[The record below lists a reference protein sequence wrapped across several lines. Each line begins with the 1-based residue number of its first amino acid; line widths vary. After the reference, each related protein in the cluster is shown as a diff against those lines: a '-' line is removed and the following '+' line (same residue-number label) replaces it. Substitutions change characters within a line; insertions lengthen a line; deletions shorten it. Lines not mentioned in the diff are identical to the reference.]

1 MTGEEYIA
9 LAGRLVVSPA
19 LGSEEARFR
28 TAASRAYYG
37 AFHLAVALLTSWGI
51 KVRQNAYGHQ
61 DAYNLFW
68 GSDHSE
74 ARKVA
79 SLLDDLRT
87 ERIKADY
94 RLDDPRFHDPPTAM
108 MCVEMGEAVKRCL
121 DRCRHDAETVQQ
133 GIQQWRILSG
143 R

>member
-1 MTGEEYIA
+1 MTGEEYIV

-19 LGSEEARFR
+19 LGSDEARFR

-37 AFHLAVALLTSWGI
+37 AFHLAVALLTNWGV
-51 KVRQNAYGHQ
+51 KVKQNAYGHQ

-68 GSDHSE
+68 GSGHSE

-94 RLDDPRFHDPPTAM
+94 RLDDPRFQDPVTAM
-108 MCVEMGEAVKRCL
+108 MCVEMGETVNRCL
-121 DRCRHDAETVQQ
+121 DRCRHDAEAIQQ
-133 GIQQWRILSG
+133 GIQQWRIRTG

>member
-1 MTGEEYIA
+1 MRGEEYIV
-9 LAGRLVVSPA
+9 LAGRLVASPA
-19 LGSEEARFR
+19 SGGAEARFR

-37 AFHLAVALLTSWGI
+37 AFHLAVALLTFWGL
-51 KVRQNAYGHQ
+51 KVKQNAYGHQ
-61 DAYNLFW
+61 EVYNMFW
-68 GSDHSE
+68 GSGHFE

-94 RLDDPRFHDPPTAM
+94 RMDDPRFQEPPTAM
-108 MCVEMGEAVKRCL
+108 MCVEMAEAVRSSLQRCQ
-121 DRCRHDAETVQQ
+121 DDAEAIQQ
-133 GIQQWRILSG
+133 GIQQWRFLTG